1 MIINMGSKDRITRSI
16 VGAILLIAGLL
27 FGFINAWNW
36 IPIVLLIFAAIF
48 IFTATTGFC
57 PAYYFTKKS
66 TLKTEK

>member
-1 MIINMGSKDRITRSI
+1 MGSKDRITRLI

-27 FGFINAWNW
+27 LGFINAWNW